1 MRNIGKIMAMAVLSI
16 MVAGSAW
23 AFSSFTWHL
32 DTIGYTYLDPYSSG
46 DTLSFDELLN
56 VTNAGNATDSF
67 PVKSYITQS
76 AIGGAVYEDATFS
89 EFGAINV
96 FGNDSKPTFFK
107 ENDEGDLIPAY
118 IYYQFS
124 GLTGWIDNVDL
135 SDPDAPVYD
144 IHFNPGVGTIEL
156 RYTDDLTLAT
166 SDGVLATFNL
176 LEAGA
181 TGFELDEGAGLNS
194 GFSFTLG
201 FTDVLD
207 GFWEFPLGLAEDILD
222 DFGINSIMAY
232 VDLNANIIGI
242 TPGQDVLYLEV
253 ENSGT
258 VRHDVVPE
266 PSTLLLLG
274 AGLLGLGALARRR
287 R

>member
-1 MRNIGKIMAMAVLSI
+1 MRKIGKILAMAVLSI

-23 AFSSFTWHL
+23 AFTSWTWNL
-32 DTIGYTYLDPYSSG
+32 DTIGYTYTDPFGSG

-56 VTNAGNATDSF
+56 VTNAGDAEDSF

-76 AIGGAVYEDATFS
+76 TIGGAVYENATFS

-96 FGNDSKPTFFK
+96 VGNDSKPTFFT
-107 ENDEGDLIPAY
+107 DEGAPAY
-118 IYYQFS
+118 IYYEFS

-135 SDPDAPVYD
+135 SNPAAPVYD
-144 IHFNPGVGTIEL
+144 IHFDPGVGTIEL

-176 LEAGA
+176 LKAGA

-201 FTDVLD
+201 FKTVAD
-207 GFWEFPLGLAEDILD
+207 GFWEFPLGLGEDILD
-222 DFGINSIMAY
+222 DFGVDSIKAY

-242 TPGQDVLYLEV
+242 TPGQDVLFLEV